1 MSETE
6 ATTEAPAAAPVK
18 RRSTSVK
25 AKTQG
30 KAEGGYWSPGYTVDV
45 LNAAASVR
53 AVSLLVLMI
62 SVSDLFSMSSCMVYP
77 LLYQN
82 EPGCAT
88 EAHPGG
94 EGSTTVE

>member
-30 KAEGGYWSPGYTVDV
+30 KAEGAATPGRNSSATRTPRK
-45 LNAAASVR
+45 SVKAGGAQQQQPQGGSNKIGR
-53 AVSLLVLMI
+53 AHV
-62 SVSDLFSMSSCMVYP
+62 
-77 LLYQN
+77 
-82 EPGCAT
+82 
-88 EAHPGG
+88 
-94 EGSTTVE
+94 